1 MSITSTTP
9 AQATASPFLH
19 VSPIPTDAGE
29 IIAKSPAEI
38 SLADLRT
45 LGHPESPIKAI
56 RAKCRDCVYSDAEIR
71 KCVQTGCPLW
81 PFRMGR
87 NPFHGKAA
95 GPACDRDGD
104 E

>member
-1 MSITSTTP
+1 MSTTTTIP
-9 AQATASPFLH
+9 AAATASPFLH
-19 VSPIPTDAGE
+19 VSLIPADAGE

-56 RAKCRDCVYSDAEIR
+56 RAKCRDCVYSEAEIR

-95 GPACDRDGD
+95 DPAGEGD